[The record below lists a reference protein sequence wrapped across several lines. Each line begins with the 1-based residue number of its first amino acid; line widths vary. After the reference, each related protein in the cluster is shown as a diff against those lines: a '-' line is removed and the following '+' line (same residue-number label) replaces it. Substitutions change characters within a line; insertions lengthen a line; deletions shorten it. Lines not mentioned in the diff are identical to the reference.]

1 MRDHKTL
8 LCWQLSRD
16 LTVAI
21 HRLAVHRW
29 TPPASAAFD
38 QLRRASLSIRL
49 NIVEGHALASP
60 GGFAR
65 HLNIAYGSTIEAHEI
80 LEYCVETDLL
90 AIADVKPLLK
100 SSQRI
105 QALIIR
111 LKRRCLTEAH
121 QPKDGG

>member
-16 LTVAI
+16 LAV
-21 HRLAVHRW
+21 AVHRLTVKRW
-29 TPPASAAFD
+29 TPQASAAFD
-38 QLRRASLSIRL
+38 QLRRASLSVRL

-65 HLNIAYGSTIEAHEI
+65 QLNVAYGSILETHEI
-80 LEYCVETDLL
+80 LEHCVETDLL
-90 AIADVKPLLK
+90 TMAEVEPLLK
-100 SSQRI
+100 CSQRI

-111 LKRRCLTEAH
+111 LKRRCLTAAH
-121 QPKDGG
+121 QPKDGR